1 MSPAKRKERYSPK
14 GGVRRHYSDTTGS
27 KVATALGYSGGVF
40 GSLREYCR
48 WLLTQATGDMTGLD
62 KHGIGWRFSTPVRTE
77 NLIWV
82 MALGIVAHPPIAR
95 HGHRGAL

>member
-1 MSPAKRKERYSPK
+1 
-14 GGVRRHYSDTTGS
+14 
-27 KVATALGYSGGVF
+27 
-40 GSLREYCR
+40 
-48 WLLTQATGDMTGLD
+48 MTGLD